1 MTANAQAGDF
11 GEFGDMR
18 SRIVGMF
25 RQRAV
30 ASFAGYVGVFAGG
43 TLLAFVVVT
52 KNACILSGECDRML
66 PNQVQ
71 RAGTVVSIL
80 SKSFGYDRA
89 ADDEE
94 DPKAGE
100 NDQGR
105 SD

>member
-1 MTANAQAGDF
+1 
-11 GEFGDMR
+11 MR
-18 SRIVGMF
+18 PGIVGVVRQRPMARFARYVGMF
-25 RQRAV
+25 T
-30 ASFAGYVGVFAGG
+30 GG

-52 KNACILSGECDRML
+52 KNAGVLSGECDRML
-66 PNQVQ
+66 PDQVE

-80 SKSFGYDRA
+80 SESFGDDRA

-105 SD
+105 PD